1 MCKIIGRKTASGNSY
16 ASVPVQ
22 HFGFLPSA
30 LLALPARI
38 DALMSRKAGCRE
50 RWLSLVVAGLLCG
63 LFSMPMAFAD
73 NADIVQV
80 KKTLESIAPGAKAD
94 SITATSLPGLY
105 EVIIGTEIVYIS
117 KDGRYMLQ
125 GDLMDVHAQK
135 NLTEVKR
142 GAGRLKLVNTLSE
155 NAMIVFSPK
164 NQPVKHT
171 ITVFTDVDCSYCRKM
186 HSEMAEL
193 NRHGIK
199 VRYLMFPRTGKN
211 SPSYDKAESVFC
223 SKDRNA
229 ALTRAKATGNI
240 EKKTCVNPVDQHM
253 VLVERLGLTG
263 TPTLMLDDGR
273 LVPGYVPAQRLS
285 KLLDE

>member
-1 MCKIIGRKTASGNSY
+1 MRKII
-16 ASVPVQ
+16 
-22 HFGFLPSA
+22 
-30 LLALPARI
+30 
-38 DALMSRKAGCRE
+38 
-50 RWLSLVVAGLLCG
+50 AGLMGVL
-63 LFSMPMAFAD
+63 LSVQTAFAD
-73 NADIVQV
+73 DADIVQV
-80 KKTLESIAPGAKAD
+80 KKALESIAPGAKAD

-105 EVIIGTEIVYIS
+105 EVMVGAEIVYIS

-125 GDLMDVHAQK
+125 GDLVDVQAQK

-142 GAGRLKLVNTLSE
+142 GAGRLKLVSALSE
-155 NAMIVFSPK
+155 NAMIVFAPK

-171 ITVFTDVDCSYCRKM
+171 ITVFTDVDCGYCRKM

-199 VRYLMFPRTGKN
+199 VRYLMFPRAGKN
-211 SPSYDKAESVFC
+211 SPSYDKAVSVFC

-253 VLVERLGLTG
+253 SLVDRLGLTG
-263 TPTLMLDDGR
+263 TPTLMLEDGR
-273 LVPGYVPAQRLS
+273 LMPGYVPAQRLS
-285 KLLDE
+285 KLLDVNKL